1 MTQEALSA
9 SKAAAEE
16 AAGGLRAELKAT
28 RAFVETLRGGTKQ
41 VLAEVAR
48 VMNGAAESVRV
59 AEKQAVR
66 AELLRYCLLTFFA
79 LFFPPFLFFPF

>member
-1 MTQEALSA
+1 MTQEALLA
-9 SKAAAEE
+9 SKATAEE
-16 AAGGLRAELKAT
+16 AASGLRAELKAT
-28 RAFVETLRGGTKQ
+28 RAFVEALRGGTKQ

-66 AELLRYCLLTFFA
+66 AELLRCCLLTFLP
-79 LFFPPFLFFPF
+79 LFFPPFLFFVF